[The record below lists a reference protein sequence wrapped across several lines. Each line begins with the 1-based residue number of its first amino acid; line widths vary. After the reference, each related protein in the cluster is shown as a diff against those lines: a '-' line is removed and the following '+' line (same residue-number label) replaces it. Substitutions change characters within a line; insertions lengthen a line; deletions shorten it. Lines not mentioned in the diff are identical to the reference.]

1 MVIFKLL
8 VRFVWVVVALVL
20 VHVGGVEGAVAS
32 PVLYVCFVH
41 MVILL
46 ELAAGFCYAQR
57 SKKRCPPIF
66 HRVVKIGAKWTS

>member
-8 VRFVWVVVALVL
+8 VRFVWAVVALVL

-32 PVLYVCFVH
+32 PVLCVCFVH

-46 ELAAGFCYAQR
+46 ELAAGFC
-57 SKKRCPPIF
+57 C
-66 HRVVKIGAKWTS
+66 V